1 MPVGGRSLIRR
12 TLEAFDRCAEITGIT
27 LMVSQSNLLEVARE
41 LESDGWRKAID
52 IRLGGERRQDSV
64 RLGLQSLTAEPPDFV
79 IVHDSARPLV
89 TDDLI
94 HAGLETARRHGAAT
108 AAVPVRHTYKHV
120 DNSGFVHGTVER
132 SDLMQVQTPQ
142 VFRFDWILEAHELAV
157 GRRLVLGGVELPWDM
172 GLLGHSD
179 ADVICHAL
187 IDALCGA
194 AGIGDIGTLFPD
206 DDPRYKDARSL
217 DLLREVTDHCRRARW
232 LVENVDVTLLAQVPR
247 LTPYR
252 EAIRNN

>member
-1 MPVGGRSLIRR
+1 VQVQAIIPAAGAGLHQGESSARVLTPVGGRSLIRR
-12 TLEAFDRCAEITGIT
+12 TLEAFDRCPEITGIT

-79 IVHDSARPLV
+79 IVHDGARPLV

-142 VFRFDWILEAHELAV
+142 VFRFDWILEAHERAV
-157 GRRLVLGGVELPWDM
+157 RERIVVEDDAELIEKLGKPVKVFSGSYSNLKVATRE
-172 GLLGHSD
+172 D
-179 ADVICHAL
+179 ALMLEAL
-187 IDALCGA
+187 IAADPLC
-194 AGIGDIGTLFPD
+194 
-206 DDPRYKDARSL
+206 
-217 DLLREVTDHCRRARW
+217 V
-232 LVENVDVTLLAQVPR
+232 
-247 LTPYR
+247 
-252 EAIRNN
+252 

>member
-1 MPVGGRSLIRR
+1 VQVQAIIPAAGAGLHQGESSARVLTPVGGGSLIRR
-12 TLEAFDRCAEITGIT
+12 TLEAFDRCPEITGIT

-79 IVHDSARPLV
+79 IVHDGARPLV

-142 VFRFDWILEAHELAV
+142 VFRFDWILEAHERAV
-157 GRRLVLGGVELPWDM
+157 RERIVVEDDAELIEKLGKPVKVFSGSYSNLKVATRE
-172 GLLGHSD
+172 
-179 ADVICHAL
+179 
-187 IDALCGA
+187 DALM
-194 AGIGDIGTLFPD
+194 
-206 DDPRYKDARSL
+206 
-217 DLLREVTDHCRRARW
+217 
-232 LVENVDVTLLAQVPR
+232 VEALLAANPLCV
-247 LTPYR
+247 
-252 EAIRNN
+252 

>member
-1 MPVGGRSLIRR
+1 MQVQAIIPAAGAGLHQGESSARVLTPVGGRSLIRR
-12 TLEAFDRCAEITGIT
+12 TLEAFDRCPEITGIT

-79 IVHDSARPLV
+79 IVHDGARPLV

-142 VFRFDWILEAHELAV
+142 VFRFDWILEAHERAV
-157 GRRLVLGGVELPWDM
+157 RERIVVEDDAELIEKLGKPVKVFSGSYSNLKVATRE
-172 GLLGHSD
+172 D
-179 ADVICHAL
+179 ALMLEAL
-187 IDALCGA
+187 IAADPLC
-194 AGIGDIGTLFPD
+194 
-206 DDPRYKDARSL
+206 
-217 DLLREVTDHCRRARW
+217 V
-232 LVENVDVTLLAQVPR
+232 
-247 LTPYR
+247 
-252 EAIRNN
+252 

>member
-1 MPVGGRSLIRR
+1 MQVQAIIPAAGAGLHQGESSARVLTPVGGRSLIRR
-12 TLEAFDRCAEITGIT
+12 TLEAFDRCPEITGIT

-79 IVHDSARPLV
+79 IVHDGARPLV

-142 VFRFDWILEAHELAV
+142 VFRFDWILEAHERAV
-157 GRRLVLGGVELPWDM
+157 RERIVVEDDAELIEKLGKPVKVFSGSYSNLKVATRE
-172 GLLGHSD
+172 
-179 ADVICHAL
+179 
-187 IDALCGA
+187 DALM
-194 AGIGDIGTLFPD
+194 
-206 DDPRYKDARSL
+206 
-217 DLLREVTDHCRRARW
+217 
-232 LVENVDVTLLAQVPR
+232 VEALLAANPLCV
-247 LTPYR
+247 
-252 EAIRNN
+252 